1 MIFSS
6 PQYFLFLPLALLCYW
21 KTSGTTRL
29 LVTVV
34 ASYLFYMSWMPAYG
48 ILLLG
53 MTAANYLLGLAI
65 ENARAKEAKRQ
76 AGTYLGL
83 GLLLNV
89 GVLCYYKYFNFLI
102 ENVVKAVIGVS
113 SLLPTVKLSPS
124 FLHLA
129 DTPYLNVILPLG
141 ISFFV
146 FEFVHYLSDIYRG
159 DKAVKSFLTFAAFAA
174 FFPSQIAGPIKRYQ
188 DFVAQL
194 ANPIKLDRPLFYEGA
209 SLIMQGLFKKVAI
222 ADPIGALIMSSF
234 STMQVLSAA
243 DAWVAAFGFVIQVY
257 CDFSG
262 YTDMG
267 RGSALLMGIKLPINF
282 ELPLLSSDIAV
293 FWRRWHMSLGSWLRD
308 YIYITL
314 GGSRKG
320 IIIQSINLTITMV
333 VCGLWHGANWH
344 YILFGFIQGLGMS
357 LHRFWCLA
365 LKKMPTVERACGS
378 AVGKIGSHIL
388 SFIFITLTFSL
399 FRSPDIPHALN
410 IWGGMLNFSAPFT
423 QTQLIL
429 KAGILPILI
438 IYFAFWQLTEYLR
451 RHKTFADGEIKDSLV
466 PGGPRM
472 LFANPVRLATWS
484 AALILMVAS
493 KPLEA
498 VPFVYFQ
505 F

>member
-6 PQYFLFLPLALLCYW
+6 PQYFLFLPIALLCYW

-34 ASYLFYMSWMPAYG
+34 SSYLFYMSWMPIYG
-48 ILLLG
+48 VLLLA
-53 MTAANYLLGLAI
+53 MTAANYVLGLGI
-65 ENARAKEAKRQ
+65 EKAHGAGAKKL

-89 GVLCYYKYFNFLI
+89 GVLCYYKYFNFLF
-102 ENVVKAVIGVS
+102 ENAVQMIIGLS
-113 SLLPTVKLSPS
+113 SLIPQLKLSPA
-124 FLHLA
+124 FLHMA
-129 DTPYLNVILPLG
+129 DSPLLNVILPLG

-194 ANPIKLDRPLFYEGA
+194 ANPLKLDRPLFYEGA

-222 ADPIGALIMSSF
+222 ADPLGALVMPAF
-234 STMQVLSAA
+234 STMHTLSAG
-243 DAWVAAFGFVIQVY
+243 DAWAAAIGFTIQVY

-267 RGSALLMGIKLPINF
+267 TGSALLMGIKLPINF
-282 ELPLLSSDIAV
+282 QLPYLSADIAV

-320 IIIQSINLTITMV
+320 IVIQSLNLIITMV

-344 YILFGFIQGLGMS
+344 YILFGFLQGLG
-357 LHRFWCLA
+357 LTVHRVWCLL
-365 LKKMPTVERACGS
+365 LKKMPTAQKACASMMGT
-378 AVGKIGSHIL
+378 ATSHVL
-388 SFIFITLTFSL
+388 TMTFITLTYAL
-399 FRSPDIPHALN
+399 FRAPDIPHALN
-410 IWGGMLNFSAPFT
+410 IWSGMLNFAAPFT
-423 QTQLIL
+423 QTETIL
-429 KAGILPILI
+429 KSGILPII
-438 IYFAFWQLTEYLR
+438 VVYFAFWQLTEYLR
-451 RHKTFADGEIKDSLV
+451 KHKTFADGELKDSEL
-466 PGGPRM
+466 PSGPRM